1 MLMQITAQE
10 EHMIGLRESF
20 IVVKENVLD
29 LKRQAV
35 GIKTHLCDLL
45 IPISADD
52 NTEVTGTNCSGS
64 QKYPVANILECDR
77 RLCTVR
83 EIIQDLNGTCHVVN
97 DNNELKSSIDK
108 IIANNCDR
116 RRNLEDRLERFDKFV
131 DKDKEEK
138 SEIATSLDELDV
150 LHKKLR

>member
-1 MLMQITAQE
+1 
-10 EHMIGLRESF
+10 MISLRESF
-20 IVVKENVLD
+20 IVLKENRID
-29 LKRQAV
+29 LKCQAA

-52 NTEVTGTNCSGS
+52 HTEVTSTNRSGS
-64 QKYPVANILECDR
+64 PKYPVTTISECDK

-83 EIIQDLNGTCHVVN
+83 EIVQDLNGTCHVVT

-116 RRNLEDRLERFDKFV
+116 RRSLEDRLERFDKFV
-131 DKDKEEK
+131 DSDKREK
-138 SEIATSLDELDV
+138 LEIAKCLDELDV
-150 LHKKLR
+150 LQKKLR